1 MSARDPNS
9 ATETSYLFLQSRRSG
24 VYLIPVFLRP
34 QILKMK
40 LIRKH
45 CCCCANSFFFWT
57 NGTSSNSR
65 VRGRLHNVMETVDFS
80 GKPFPCPICNMG
92 LRIKISR
99 KQKPYCMCLE
109 CGIQIFFRGQTGIK
123 RLYEM
128 IQPEEA
134 VAAEFNGPA
143 RAIFLYN
150 RLQGLKRQKESFE
163 DKKDF
168 FLGMMMPKRLSLHL
182 RQKLKESDQN

>member
-1 MSARDPNS
+1 LLLREFFLLLDQWDQQQQSS
-9 ATETSYLFLQSRRSG
+9 EGAT
-24 VYLIPVFLRP
+24 
-34 QILKMK
+34 
-40 LIRKH
+40 
-45 CCCCANSFFFWT
+45 N
-57 NGTSSNSR
+57 
-65 VRGRLHNVMETVDFS
+65 NVMETVDFS

>member
-1 MSARDPNS
+1 
-9 ATETSYLFLQSRRSG
+9 
-24 VYLIPVFLRP
+24 
-34 QILKMK
+34 
-40 LIRKH
+40 
-45 CCCCANSFFFWT
+45 
-57 NGTSSNSR
+57 
-65 VRGRLHNVMETVDFS
+65 
-80 GKPFPCPICNMG
+80 
-92 LRIKISR
+92 
-99 KQKPYCMCLE
+99 MCLE